1 MKLTELKQATRHLHL
16 VDLDHEFTVGKTQYK
31 MGIDISSCRNDSQRK
46 GWTVGK
52 GIGKI
57 CYGVITVTGNEQNS
71 GCRRKK

>member
-16 VDLDHEFTVGKTQYK
+16 VDLDHEFTVGKTQYE

-52 GIGKI
+52 RDWE
-57 CYGVITVTGNEQNS
+57 NLL
-71 GCRRKK
+71 RRNNCDGQRTKLWM